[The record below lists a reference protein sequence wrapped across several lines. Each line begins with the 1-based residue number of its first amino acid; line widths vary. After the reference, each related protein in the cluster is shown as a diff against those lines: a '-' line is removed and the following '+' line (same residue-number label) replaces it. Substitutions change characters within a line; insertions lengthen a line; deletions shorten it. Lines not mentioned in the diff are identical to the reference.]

1 MSEERLEITRWCGT
15 MAVHHHLLEVQPR
28 YAEARTGIED
38 QAFAW
43 RRGARRETTVTIPV
57 VVHVV
62 WHEEAQ
68 NIADEQIDG
77 QIAVLNADFR
87 KRNADLDT
95 VPEPFA
101 PLVADARV
109 EFALAA
115 TGPDGE
121 PTTGVTRTRTD
132 TALFDA
138 DDAVKHSASGG
149 ADAWP
154 ADRYLNL
161 WVCPLG
167 GGLLGYAQFPG
178 GEPETDGVVVNH
190 RGFGTTG
197 TATAPFD
204 GGRTAVHE
212 IGHWLNLRHIWG
224 DDGEGCSGSDFVDD
238 TPNQGGPNRGV
249 PRFPNISCDNAPHG
263 DLFMNFMDYSDDAAA
278 VMFTEGQTERMD
290 ACLAGPRSSFLEASG
305 EPAEPDDLTPAA
317 A

>member
-15 MAVHHHLLEVQPR
+15 MSTHHRLLETRPR
-28 YAEARTGIED
+28 YAEARDGIEERT
-38 QAFAW
+38 AAW
-43 RRGARRETTVTIPV
+43 RRGERRETVATIPV

-62 WHEEAQ
+62 WHEESQ
-68 NIADEQIDG
+68 NISDEQIHS
-77 QIAVLNADFR
+77 QIEVLNADFR
-87 KRNADLDT
+87 MSNADIET
-95 VPEPFA
+95 VPEPFK

-109 EFALAA
+109 EFALAD
-115 TGPDGE
+115 TDPEGE
-121 PTTGVTRTRTD
+121 PTDGITRTRTE
-132 TALFDA
+132 TAMFDS
-138 DDAVKHSASGG
+138 DDAVKHADSGG

-161 WVCPLG
+161 WACPLG

-178 GEPETDGVVVNH
+178 GDPETDGVVVNH

-212 IGHWLNLRHIWG
+212 IGHWLNLRHVWG

-249 PRFPNISCDNAPHG
+249 PEFPKISCENGPHG

-278 VMFTEGQTERMD
+278 VMFTQGQTERMD
-290 ACLAGPRSSFLEASG
+290 ACLAGPRSSFLEG
-305 EPAEPDDLTPAA
+305 PNEPAEPDDLEPAA

>member
-62 WHEEAQ
+62 WHEEDQ
-68 NIADEQIDG
+68 NITDEQIHG
-77 QIAVLNADFR
+77 QIEVLNADFR

-109 EFALAA
+109 EFALAE
-115 TGPDGE
+115 TDPDGE
-121 PTTGVTRTRTD
+121 PTDGVTRTQTA

-138 DDAVKHSASGG
+138 DDAVKHADSGG
-149 ADAWP
+149 VDAWP

-178 GEPETDGVVVNH
+178 GAPETDGVVVNH

-249 PRFPNISCDNAPHG
+249 PEYPNISCDNAPHG

-290 ACLAGPRSSFLEASG
+290 ACLAGPRSSFLEASD